1 MAQPFDYTLKT
12 ESPAEAFL
20 KAVQIGQQQQ
30 QVQAQRDK
38 VKLEQDKALLEKQ
51 FQGDVASWV
60 SNPTPDGF
68 RKLSEKYPLEFTK
81 LAGAQKAVSEIDR
94 PAIRNVS
101 VDALMAH
108 RNNKPEQVLSIL
120 DQRIEATKDN
130 PQLQKKFVDMKAGY
144 ESYADKPKLQESLI
158 VSVLA
163 QDEEGSKIYDKA
175 FKQTEP
181 YVVAGDNLYLKSD
194 IERAVAESEGTGDS
208 NITVKPVIP
217 TGAVEKLKADPK
229 LASAFD
235 EKYGTPKNPNPSI
248 SILGGQTGAPSGNF
262 R

>member
-20 KAVQIGQQQQ
+20 KSVQIGQQQQ

-38 VKLEQDKALLEKQ
+38 VKLEQDKAALEKQ

-81 LAGAQKAVSEIDR
+81 LAGAQKAVGDIDR

-108 RNNKPEQVLSIL
+108 RNKQPEQVLSIL
-120 DQRIEATKDN
+120 DQRIEAAKDN
-130 PQLQKKFVDMKAGY
+130 PQLQKKFQDMKAGY
-144 ESYADKPKLQESLI
+144 QSYNDNPKLQESLI
-158 VSVLA
+158 ASVLA
-163 QDEEGSKIYDKA
+163 QDEEGNRIYNNA
-175 FKQTEP
+175 FKKTEP
-181 YVVAGDNLYLKSD
+181 FVIAGDNLYLQSD
-194 IERAVAESEGTGDS
+194 IDRAVADAERTGS
-208 NITVKPVIP
+208 PAVTVKPVIP

-229 LASAFD
+229 LSADFD
-235 EKYGTPKNPNPSI
+235 KKYGTPKNPNPSI
-248 SILGGQTGAPSGNF
+248 QILGGQSGSPAGNF